1 LLTPRVRKSAQYNV
15 AAKMPNA
22 VAMKRTM
29 IVSVGMG
36 GSLCFWGTMMLAALV
51 EALILIKFRAHPLP
65 DPPAGEAA
73 HRKSAAP
80 HALTPSPVGIAI
92 DGMRSAAN
100 CTLFDYHVG
109 AVICMVLTPSATSAR
124 NFCCDAQRRLMAA

>member
-65 DPPAGEAA
+65 DLSGWRGSSPQVRRAA
-73 HRKSAAP
+73 RVDTLPGGHCHRR
-80 HALTPSPVGIAI
+80 H
-92 DGMRSAAN
+92 
-100 CTLFDYHVG
+100 
-109 AVICMVLTPSATSAR
+109 
-124 NFCCDAQRRLMAA
+124 AQRSKLHSIRLPRRGGHLYGFDPICDISAQFLL